1 MTIKLILLGTILAI
15 VIAVIYWLLR
25 RSTPTSAPID
35 LSPHVIQLGHDRR
48 SCDDVIMYYA
58 AVADARQYGRQIGAD
73 IVLVPPEGFK
83 PEAQLDY
90 DTWLNWQWLQKNG
103 PANGVTIK
111 RDGE

>member
-35 LSPHVIQLGHDRR
+35 LSPHVIKLGWDRH
-48 SCDDVIMYYA
+48 SCDDIIMYYA

-103 PANGVTIK
+103 PAVGVTIK
-111 RDGE
+111 DGK